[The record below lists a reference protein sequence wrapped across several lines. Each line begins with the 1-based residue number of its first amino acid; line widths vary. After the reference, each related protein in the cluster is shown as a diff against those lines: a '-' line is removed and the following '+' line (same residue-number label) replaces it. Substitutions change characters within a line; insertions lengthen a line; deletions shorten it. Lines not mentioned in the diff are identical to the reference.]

1 MDYMGLLK
9 KRIAKLEKWFN
20 DLIVANGNAYKAND
34 LPRLN
39 QGRWVRN
46 NLDVQIIALKD
57 LQNIFEGKENID
69 IEPIYGF
76 QDFLLRG
83 LNIKDNEGEKTK

>member
-1 MDYMGLLK
+1 MDYMDLLK

-20 DLIVANGNAYKAND
+20 DLIIANGNAYKAND
-34 LPRLN
+34 LPRLS
-39 QGRWVRN
+39 QGRWARN
-46 NLDVQIIALKD
+46 NLDAQIIALKD
-57 LQNIFEGKENID
+57 LLNIFEGKENID
-69 IEPIYGF
+69 AEPIDDL